1 MDNSPAAADVLGIS
15 GMHVLDG
22 YDVQRK
28 TGQLFRLGIRY
39 PLHRDINIRD
49 LREVAILQQR
59 PPLIDSQRLIVP
71 HDHGRNPYQQYYFL
85 EESKTF
91 ARGGS
96 GGFSQR
102 GNHSVFGLDY
112 REVDALRQGRAAL

>member
-28 TGQLFRLGIRY
+28 TGQLFRIGIHY

-49 LREVAILQQR
+49 LREVAILQTAVLLSR
-59 PPLIDSQRLIVP
+59 GVEDLCPGWI
-71 HDHGRNPYQQYYFL
+71 GRFL
-85 EESKTF
+85 ST
-91 ARGGS
+91 
-96 GGFSQR
+96 
-102 GNHSVFGLDY
+102 
-112 REVDALRQGRAAL
+112 